1 MRDDR
6 LFLEVPVASRYVVRI
21 LEHRLGPTGIPPY
34 QLGLVT
40 HIRHAQPVTPTAIAA
55 VSGVPLT
62 TLRDN
67 IQRLVDGG
75 LVQRIAH
82 PTDGRS
88 YELEL
93 TAQGEVM
100 ARAADPVLAEAY
112 AALERLLPKP
122 LDHYQAAVG
131 ELNAALERVLEEID
145 LAEATPARTR
155 CAVARGP
162 PAALASVAMPRVAAI
177 FVNTTYDERDDG
189 EFEGSALARIH
200 ITRTFSGDVDGNS
213 TGELMTVR
221 SADGSAAYVA
231 FDRVAAT
238 IGGKVGAFVFQH
250 WGTITADGGRIAGTV
265 VPGSG
270 AGELAGIEGEGTI
283 RVDDEGTHTLELDY
297 RLPG

>member
-55 VSGVPLT
+55 VAGVPLT

-155 CAVARGP
+155 SQSPGAR
-162 PAALASVAMPRVAAI
+162 PR
-177 FVNTTYDERDDG
+177 
-189 EFEGSALARIH
+189 H
-200 ITRTFSGDVDGNS
+200 
-213 TGELMTVR
+213 
-221 SADGSAAYVA
+221 
-231 FDRVAAT
+231 
-238 IGGKVGAFVFQH
+238 
-250 WGTITADGGRIAGTV
+250 
-265 VPGSG
+265 
-270 AGELAGIEGEGTI
+270 
-283 RVDDEGTHTLELDY
+283 
-297 RLPG
+297 